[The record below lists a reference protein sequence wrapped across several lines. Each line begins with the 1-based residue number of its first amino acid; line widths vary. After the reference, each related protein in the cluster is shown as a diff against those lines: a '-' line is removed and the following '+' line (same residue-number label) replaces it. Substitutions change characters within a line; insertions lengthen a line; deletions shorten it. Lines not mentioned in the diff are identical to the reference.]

1 MSGGSVKTFKTHT
14 KRRWHTIIFDT
25 QVFTS
30 IKEVVMASSSLNLV
44 ELAKGYLT
52 REFTDKLS
60 SHLGESSE
68 KTQLGLNAA
77 IPGVLSG
84 LDGAASTPD
93 GAKRLASAVDNS
105 DEGILSNIG
114 SMFGRGSPVGI
125 GSLQSILGAGG
136 LSELIGNIG
145 RTSGLPGKAVS
156 TMLSFVAPVVFGMLK
171 KLKLSRGLDASGLSS
186 LLASQRGNIASA
198 MPETKREYT
207 SETYTPPKAV
217 PRARMTETYSNLERE
232 RRKSSFAWILPLVIA
247 GLIGLIWWGF
257 HSTAHAGHDEYGVA
271 ERTASEKM
279 NVSQMASLD
288 ALKSKYEAVLD
299 VAKAQG
305 VQISSLT
312 GQDGKLN
319 LQGTAPSLDAANK
332 VWDEIKRVNPRMDDI
347 AADIKVQSAQVQPM
361 TSQGQ
366 PATSEE
372 KSTTSEQQPATA
384 SSEYTQPG
392 NTEQPTAEKGSTA
405 EGVSRAKP
413 TVPESSAQSSSHT
426 YVVKSGDTLA
436 SISKH
441 FYGNTGDYMRIFN
454 ENRSKLTNPNLLEV
468 GQKLEIPVK

>member
-1 MSGGSVKTFKTHT
+1 MS
-14 KRRWHTIIFDT
+14 
-25 QVFTS
+25 
-30 IKEVVMASSSLNLV
+30 SSSLNLV

-52 REFTDKLS
+52 RDFTDKLS

-77 IPGVLSG
+77 IPGVLSR

-93 GAKRLASAVDNS
+93 GAKRLNSTVDHS

-114 SMFGRGSPVGI
+114 SMFGRDSSVGI

-136 LSELIGNIG
+136 LSELTGNIG

-156 TMLSFVAPVVFGMLK
+156 TMLSFVAPVIFGMLR

-186 LLASQRGNIASA
+186 LLASQRGNIESA
-198 MPETKREYT
+198 MSEPRREYT
-207 SETYTPPKAV
+207 SETYTTPRAV
-217 PRARMTETYSNLERE
+217 PHARMTETYANPERE
-232 RRKSSFAWILPLVIA
+232 RRRSSLAWIVPLALA
-247 GLIGLIWWGF
+247 GLLGLIWWG
-257 HSTAHAGHDEYGVA
+257 HHPTVHAGHDEYGVA
-271 ERTASEKM
+271 ERTAREKM
-279 NVSQMASLD
+279 NVGQMASLE
-288 ALKSKYEAVLD
+288 ALKSKYQSVFD
-299 VAKAQG
+299 VAKSQG
-305 VQISSLT
+305 VQISNLT
-312 GQDGKLN
+312 GQNGKLI
-319 LQGTAPSLDAANK
+319 LQGTAPSLAAANK
-332 VWDEIKRVNPRMDDI
+332 VWDEIKRVNPGMNDI
-347 AADIKVQSAQVQPM
+347 AADIKVQSAQAQPM

-372 KSTTSEQQPATA
+372 KPTTSEQQPATS
-384 SSEYTQPG
+384 SSEYAQPG
-392 NTEQPTAEKGSTA
+392 NAEQPTAEQGSTA

-413 TVPESSAQSSSHT
+413 AVPESSVGSGSHT

-441 FYGNTGDYMRIFN
+441 FYGNTGDYMKIFN
-454 ENRSKLTNPNLLEV
+454 ENRSKLTNPSLLQV